1 MPSTTEGLPKTDDPV
16 LGAALSEMASE
27 GSLTEAPD
35 DGTTQPVAAADA
47 GTNPADARNDS
58 AGDDGTPDGAEAATA
73 SEQPTDTTAGTTEA
87 ADPLAE
93 LQPLTFSVGNETL
106 TVEGIHVSPDGA
118 IVDLDAIPKIQQEF
132 SRARTLESA
141 NRDLYQRQQD
151 IERVTAWK
159 TRDAQGQEQTLTGIP
174 AVEAMRTLLAST
186 GAALQTLTGA
196 LKGDPT
202 ELVAVVTD
210 PQTGQPRL
218 VWDQRAIEYL
228 TTRSALAEQHAAT
241 QARAF
246 VQAQAQSA
254 RVEQQDAQVP
264 QQLWASVEA
273 AWFKDFPQLTA
284 EDKQALG
291 QKFQRY
297 IRPATDQ
304 EVAGG
309 QFKRGERVVDP
320 AFYDEVKERADFR
333 AALAKTVQASQQA
346 GKFNAGQ
353 QQARTAN
360 AKPQPKAPAKPA
372 TPTAKPERPG
382 KQAQWQAPLDAAL
395 AEMGITQ

>member
-1 MPSTTEGLPKTDDPV
+1 MTEGLSKSDDAV
-16 LGAALSEMASE
+16 LSAALGEMASE
-27 GSLTEAPD
+27 GSLTDTPTD
-35 DGTTQPVAAADA
+35 DTTQPVAAADA
-47 GTNPADARNDS
+47 GTNPADAPNDG
-58 AGDDGTPDGAEAATA
+58 AGDDGTTDGAEATPA
-73 SEQPTDTTAGTTEA
+73 SETPADAGSQES

-93 LQPLTFSVGNETL
+93 LQPLTFAVGNETV

-118 IVDLDAIPKIQQEF
+118 IVDLEAIPKIQQEF

-151 IERVTAWK
+151 IERVTSWK

-174 AVEAMRTLLAST
+174 AVEAMRTTLASA
-186 GAALQTLTGA
+186 GAALQTLTAA
-196 LKGDPT
+196 LKGDPAD
-202 ELVAVVTD
+202 LVGVVTD
-210 PQTGQPRL
+210 PQTGQPKL
-218 VWDQRAIEYL
+218 VWDPKAIEYL
-228 TTRSALAEQHAAT
+228 TTRSALAEQQAAI

-246 VQAQAQSA
+246 VQQIAQSA

-264 QQLWASVEA
+264 QQLWASVETN
-273 AWFKDFPQLTA
+273 WLKDFPQLTV

-297 IRPATDQ
+297 IRPANDQ

-320 AFYDEVKERADFR
+320 DFYGELKYLAGLRDTLVK
-333 AALAKTVQASQQA
+333 TNQTSQAA

-353 QQARTAN
+353 TQARTAN
-360 AKPQPKAPAKPA
+360 AKPQQKAPAKSA
-372 TPTAKPERPG
+372 TPAKPARVG
-382 KQAQWQAPLDAAL
+382 KQEAWQAPLDAAL
-395 AEMGITQ
+395 AEMGIK